1 MVIGTNWL
9 MSQIIVIQKMHPE
22 FKKIVYGSNFVA
34 ALAHYLLF
42 THFAA
47 CWEVNKIWW
56 LKSEAGVITFLN

>member
-1 MVIGTNWL
+1 ML
-9 MSQIIVIQKMHPE
+9 YFFKRCIQSLRKT
-22 FKKIVYGSNFVA
+22 VYGSNFVS